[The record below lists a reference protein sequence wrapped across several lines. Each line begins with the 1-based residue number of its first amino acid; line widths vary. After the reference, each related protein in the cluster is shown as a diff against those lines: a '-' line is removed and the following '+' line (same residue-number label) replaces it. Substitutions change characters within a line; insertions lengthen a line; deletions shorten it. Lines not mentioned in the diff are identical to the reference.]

1 MTETIPILVV
11 EDDPAINRLLCETLT
26 GAGYSPDSA
35 FSGSEAIL
43 ALDARLWKC
52 VILDL
57 MLPGKSGAEVLA
69 AIRRSAHVPVI
80 VLSAK
85 TDKESKIELLKGGA
99 DDYITKPFDVDELL
113 ARVEAQLRRLTA
125 YTDGEARRVL
135 IYSDIQMDPEI
146 REVTV
151 GGAPVHL
158 TVREYEILEL
168 FLRHPRKV
176 YSRSNIYESV
186 WGEEFIGDEKTV
198 NVHVGNLRAKL
209 NRLSPH
215 KHIKAVWGVGFRL
228 AE

>member
-11 EDDPAINRLLCETLT
+11 EDDAAINRLLCETLA
-26 GAGYSPDSA
+26 GAGYEPAGA

-43 ALDARLWKC
+43 AIKARWWKC

-57 MLPGKSGAEVLA
+57 MLPGKSGAEVLE
-69 AIRRSAHVPVI
+69 AIRQNAHIPVI

-99 DDYITKPFDVDELL
+99 DDYITKPFDIDELL
-113 ARVEAQLRRLTA
+113 ARVEAQLRRFTE
-125 YTDGEARRVL
+125 YTGGESRRIL
-135 IYSDIQMDPEI
+135 SYFDIQMNSEI

-151 GGAPVHL
+151 GGTPVHL

-168 FLRHPRKV
+168 FLRYPRKV
-176 YSRSNIYESV
+176 YGRSNIYESV
-186 WGEEFIGDEKTV
+186 WGEDFIGDEKTV

-209 NRLSPH
+209 NGLSPH
-215 KHIKAVWGVGFRL
+215 RHIKTVWGVGFRL

>member
-1 MTETIPILVV
+1 MSETIPILVV
-11 EDDPAINRLLCETLT
+11 EDDPAIHRLLCETLA
-26 GAGYSPDSA
+26 GAGYEPGSA

-43 ALDARLWKC
+43 MLNARPWKC

-57 MLPGKSGAEVLA
+57 MLPGKSGAEVLG
-69 AIRRSAHVPVI
+69 AIRQNAHIPVI
-80 VLSAK
+80 VLSAR

-99 DDYITKPFDVDELL
+99 DDYIAKPFDVDELL
-113 ARVEAQLRRLTA
+113 ARVEAQLRRFIEYA
-125 YTDGEARRVL
+125 DGEARRIL
-135 IYSDIQMDPEI
+135 SYADIQMNPEM

-176 YSRSNIYESV
+176 YSRSNMYESV
-186 WGEEFIGDEKTV
+186 WGEDFIGDEKTV